1 MAELGALWIVR
12 HGESTANVA
21 ASAAEAAGIELIDLT
36 HRDADVPLSD
46 TGEEQA
52 RATARWLAGLP
63 ADQRPDVA
71 VVSPYLRAVRT
82 AELALAGTGIPA
94 GVDERLRDRELG
106 ILDGLTGHGVARR
119 YPDEAARRQRLGK
132 FYYRPPGGESWTD
145 VALRLRTLLGDLR
158 RDHPGRR
165 VLLAGVAA
173 LRAGAGVLQLAA
185 AESTAAAL
193 SIQVPEAMV
202 IGLPETAD
210 GAVAGDPGDRL
221 GDLVERADVVT
232 VGPGLND
239 IDQTRALLRLV
250 LSAAGPRTALVFDA
264 YALGALSHDPDLLV
278 GADRKVV
285 LTPNL
290 TEARHLLGRDPGD
303 GLDAVSV
310 DRSTWQRWPG
320 AGRRRAR
327 PRCGPPSRRA
337 GTAGRA
343 GSARA
348 G

>member
-21 ASAAEAAGIELIDLT
+21 ASTAEAAGAELIDLT

-63 ADQRPDVA
+63 AGQRPDVA

-94 GVDERLRDRELG
+94 SVDERLRDRELG

-119 YPDEAARRQRLGK
+119 FPDEAARRQRLGK

-165 VLLAGVAA
+165 VLLFGH
-173 LRAGAGVLQLAA
+173 
-185 AESTAAAL
+185 
-193 SIQVPEAMV
+193 
-202 IGLPETAD
+202 D
-210 GAVAGDPGDRL
+210 
-221 GDLVERADVVT
+221 
-232 VGPGLND
+232 
-239 IDQTRALLRLV
+239 
-250 LSAAGPRTALVFDA
+250 ALVFLLRYLVEGLSEAELMGLTRKHVIANCSVTGWSADA
-264 YALGALSHDPDLLV
+264 TGRLVPQTFNDVTHLHAQGAPP
-278 GADRKVV
+278 
-285 LTPNL
+285 T
-290 TEARHLLGRDPGD
+290 TEDEIHAEP
-303 GLDAVSV
+303 V
-310 DRSTWQRWPG
+310 
-320 AGRRRAR
+320 
-327 PRCGPPSRRA
+327 
-337 GTAGRA
+337 
-343 GSARA
+343 
-348 G
+348 